1 MAAERQEQLPGEEAP
16 LCEVL
21 LRIHL
26 AFLVGNLVF
35 FYIRIGLQIGG
46 LSSSSEVF
54 LTLWYGAGLGPASL
68 DVSCSR

>member
-1 MAAERQEQLPGEEAP
+1 MAAERQEQVPGQSAP
-16 LCEVL
+16 LCEVFL
-21 LRIHL
+21 IIHL
-26 AFLVGNLVF
+26 AFLVGNLFF
-35 FYIRIGLQIGG
+35 FYVSIGLQIGG